1 MAKFYKWKKV
11 ADETV
16 TAGSN
21 KEYTWKSDGNYTLKR
36 IFIIDK
42 SGGTLWKTPVTISV
56 EDWTLTDDKVPAE
69 FFNKPL
75 NQAYEFDISITL
87 NKEIKFAL
95 KNEEGSDISIMII
108 LELWK

>member
-1 MAKFYKWKKV
+1 MAEFYKWKKV
-11 ADETV
+11 ADATV
-16 TAGSN
+16 TAGN
-21 KEYTWKSDGNYTLKR
+21 TVEYSWKSDESYTLKR

-42 SGGTLWKTPVTISV
+42 DGGTLWKTPVTISV

-75 NQAYEFDISITL
+75 NQAYEFDISLTL

-95 KNEEGSDISIMII
+95 TNGEGSDISIMIL